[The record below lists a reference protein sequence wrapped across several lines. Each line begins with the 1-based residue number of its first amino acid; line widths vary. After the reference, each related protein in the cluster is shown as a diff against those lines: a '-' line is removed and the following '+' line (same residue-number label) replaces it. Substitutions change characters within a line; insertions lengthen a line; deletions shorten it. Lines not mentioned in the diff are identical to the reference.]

1 MAESLY
7 YSPETIT
14 TFLLKK
20 EAVAAAA
27 AYALGWGGAP

>member
-1 MAESLY
+1 MAESLH

-14 TFLLKK
+14 TLLLKK
-20 EAVAAAA
+20 EAAAAA